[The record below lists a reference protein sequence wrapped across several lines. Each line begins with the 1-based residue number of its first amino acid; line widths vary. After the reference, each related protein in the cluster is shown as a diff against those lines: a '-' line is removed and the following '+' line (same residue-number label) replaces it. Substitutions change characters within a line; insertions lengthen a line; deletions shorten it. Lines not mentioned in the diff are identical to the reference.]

1 MFVPIALLV
10 CGLAVE
16 CGGGPAV
23 QQPATEKSSSSRS
36 FLVPAVEIVAMDA
49 AINAAARRLMEP
61 ADYAVTAATIRRNLR
76 ARWVVEDDPFDVNQF
91 LHPYQGAMYHNIARS
106 TGLNYWQSMAYTF
119 AGSALWEIAGET
131 SAPSRND
138 QIASGLAGSLL
149 GEPLFRTSR
158 LVLFHGGN
166 GPNVLRAIAA
176 TLISPPVGVNRALF
190 GDRFESDAP
199 GSVTQADLRLEIGV
213 TAPTD
218 AVESLQSRSPFIG
231 FAVDYG
237 YPGRATDVHARPFDY
252 FRFEGIASSGGFQN
266 LAARGLLAG
275 RDFGAGER
283 GRGVWGLYG
292 GYDYFSP
299 DLFRVSST
307 SASLG
312 TTFQSLVSDT
322 VTLQGSALVGAGY
335 TAAQSLGARDKRDYH
350 YGVAPLALASLRLI
364 AGTRASLDVTGRE
377 YFITDIGGLGTSR
390 RDTIFRG
397 DATLALRVIGRHG
410 VAVKYQ
416 LAERRAELIDLSR
429 LLQRQA
435 TVGLFYTFLGS
446 GGFGAIR

>member
-16 CGGGPAV
+16 CRDARAA
-23 QQPATEKSSSSRS
+23 QERQAEKSRS
-36 FLVPAVEIVAMDA
+36 FILPAVEIVAMDA
-49 AINAAARRLMEP
+49 AINLTARRVMEP
-61 ADYAVTAATIRRNLR
+61 AAYAVTAATIRRNLR
-76 ARWVVEDDPFDVNQF
+76 ARWVVEDDPFDINQF

-106 TGLNYWQSMAYTF
+106 SGLNYWQSMAYTF

-131 SAPSRND
+131 SPPSRND

-149 GEPLFRTSR
+149 GEPLFRTAR
-158 LVLFHGGN
+158 LVLFRGGN
-166 GPNVLRAIAA
+166 GPGLLRGIGA

-190 GDRFESDAP
+190 GDRFDSDAP
-199 GSVTQADLRLEIGV
+199 GSVAQADLRLEIGM
-213 TAPTD
+213 TAPAGD
-218 AVESLQSRSPFIG
+218 LGSFRSSSPFIG

-237 YPGRATDVHARPFDY
+237 YPGIATHVHARPFDY
-252 FRFEGIASSGGFQN
+252 FRFEGIASAGGFQN
-266 LAARGLLAG
+266 LSTRGLIAG
-275 RDFGAGER
+275 CDFGAGNR

-312 TTFQSLVSDT
+312 TTFQTLVSDA
-322 VTLQGSALVGAGY
+322 VTLQGTALIGAGY
-335 TAAQSLGARDKRDYH
+335 TAAQSIGGRDDRDYH
-350 YGVAPLALASLRLI
+350 YGVAPQALASLRLI
-364 AGTRASLDVTGRE
+364 AGRRASLDVTARE
-377 YFITDIGGLGTSR
+377 YFISDIGGLGTSR
-390 RDTIFRG
+390 RDAIFRG
-397 DATLALRVIGRHG
+397 DATLALRLFGKHG

-416 LAERRAELIDLSR
+416 RAERRAEAPDLSR
-429 LLQRQA
+429 FVQRSSTA
-435 TVGLFYTFLGS
+435 GLFYTFLGS

>member
-10 CGLAVE
+10 CGLAVS
-16 CGGGPAV
+16 CGEREKE
-23 QQPATEKSSSSRS
+23 QPARARS
-36 FLVPAVEIVAMDA
+36 FIVPAVEIVAMDA
-49 AINAAARRLMEP
+49 AINFASRRWFDSS
-61 ADYAVTAATIRRNLR
+61 DYAVTAATIRRNLK
-76 ARWVVEDDPFDVNQF
+76 ARWIVEDDPFDVNQF

-106 TGLNYWQSMAYTF
+106 SGLNYWQAMAYTL

-131 SAPSRND
+131 TPPSKND
-138 QIASGLAGSLL
+138 QVASGLSGSLL

-158 LVLFHGGN
+158 LVLFHDGK
-166 GPNVLRAIAA
+166 GPGFLRAVAA

-199 GSVTQADLRLEIGV
+199 GSVTQADLRLEIGA
-213 TAPTD
+213 TAPAD
-218 AVESLQSRSPFIG
+218 DLASLGSSSPFIG

-237 YPGRATDVHARPFDY
+237 YPGRATYLHARPFDY
-252 FRFEGIASSGGFQN
+252 FRFEGVASSGGFQN
-266 LAARGLLAG
+266 VATRGLIAG
-275 RDFGAGER
+275 RDFGLNAS

-307 SASLG
+307 FASIG
-312 TTFQSLVSDT
+312 TTIQSHLSGSL
-322 VTLQGSALVGAGY
+322 TLQGSALAGAGY
-335 TAAQSLGARDKRDYH
+335 TAAQSLGASGNRDYH
-350 YGVAPLALASLRLI
+350 YGVAPQALASVRLI
-364 AGTRASLDVTGRE
+364 AGRRASLDATARE
-377 YFITDIGGLGTSR
+377 YFISDIGGLGTSR

-397 DATLALRVIGRHG
+397 DATLALRVFGKHG

-416 LAERRAELIDLSR
+416 LAERRADRTDLSR
-429 LLQRQA
+429 LVQRRS

-446 GGFGAIR
+446 RGFGAIR

>member
-10 CGLAVE
+10 CGLAVGCDQGE
-16 CGGGPAV
+16 KRPPAH
-23 QQPATEKSSSSRS
+23 SRS
-36 FLVPAVEIVAMDA
+36 FIVPAVEIVAMDA
-49 AINAAARRLMEP
+49 AINFASRRWVDSS
-61 ADYAVTAATIRRNLR
+61 DYAVTAVTIRRNLK

-106 TGLNYWQSMAYTF
+106 SGLNYWQAMAYTF

-131 SAPSRND
+131 TPPSKND

-149 GEPLFRTSR
+149 GEPLFRAAR
-158 LVLFHGGN
+158 LVLFHDGQ
-166 GPNVLRAIAA
+166 GPGFLRAIAA
-176 TLISPPVGVNRALF
+176 TVISPPVGVNRALF

-199 GSVTQADLRLEIGV
+199 GSVTQADLRLELGV
-213 TAPTD
+213 TAPAD
-218 AVESLQSRSPFIG
+218 DPASLGSSSPFIG

-252 FRFEGIASSGGFQN
+252 FRFEGVASSGGFQN
-266 LAARGLLAG
+266 LSTRGLIAG
-275 RDFGAGER
+275 RDFGLSAS

-307 SASLG
+307 SASIG
-312 TTFQSLVSDT
+312 TTVQSHLSGS

-335 TAAQSLGARDKRDYH
+335 TAAQSLGASDSRDYH
-350 YGVAPLALASLRLI
+350 YGVAPQALASVRLI
-364 AGTRASLDVTGRE
+364 AGRRASLDATARE
-377 YFITDIGGLGTSR
+377 YFISDIGGLGTSR

-397 DATLALRVIGRHG
+397 DATLALRVFGKHG
-410 VAVKYQ
+410 VAMKYQ
-416 LAERRAELIDLSR
+416 LAERQAERTDFSR
-429 LLQRQA
+429 LVQRRS
-435 TVGLFYTFLGS
+435 TIGLFYTFLGS